1 MELVSQ
7 GTGWELWAGGLGTC
21 GGGGRW
27 VWGGGSPVLPSAA
40 LSLEEAGNAL
50 CDKKAW
56 QIAGG
61 WAGSPGVVAE
71 PWHSCWTPRPPPRLW
86 GD

>member
-1 MELVSQ
+1 M
-7 GTGWELWAGGLGTC
+7 
-21 GGGGRW
+21 
-27 VWGGGSPVLPSAA
+27 LPSAA